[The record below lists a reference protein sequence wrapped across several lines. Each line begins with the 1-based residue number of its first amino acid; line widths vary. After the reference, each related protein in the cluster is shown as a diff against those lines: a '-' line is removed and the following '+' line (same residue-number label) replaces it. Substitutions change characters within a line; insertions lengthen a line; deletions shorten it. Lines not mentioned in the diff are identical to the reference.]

1 MPTSRRKFLKSA
13 GLTILGCGLAGSMP
27 KHVSAAAL
35 KMIDAVQLSAGN
47 GILVVINLQGGND
60 GLNTVIPL
68 ATAEYNLYAAARPTL
83 KIPQANV
90 LALGDAPSF
99 GLNPSMTALKTLY
112 DMGKVAVLPGVGVPH
127 NSVSKFDHAAG
138 VYDFVSA
145 DPLHQ
150 NYSSNPTGWLGR
162 YAETTAPGVLPP
174 AVDIGGGSL
183 LLKGPNQRPLSIGSI
198 SQFQFRVKGGASAGT
213 PELAAYTDIMAI
225 PRGDSS
231 VANLNRT
238 LRQDA
243 LTNSQTVQQRTA
255 NYVAK
260 VTYPSNNG
268 LANQLKQVA
277 QLIWANLGVRA
288 FSVSTGGFDT
298 HQGQNAGPSTPHNTL
313 LQNLSDAISAFYN
326 DLKLQGLSQNVVML
340 TISDFGRRPNENSDL
355 GTDHG
360 YGSVSFAIGDPVK
373 GGVYGNYPSLASNKL
388 VFGGNLDVTT
398 DYRSMFAT
406 VLANL
411 YDTDPLPIV
420 GMDMSQSLAFI

>member
-1 MPTSRRKFLKSA
+1 MVQA
-13 GLTILGCGLAGSMP
+13 AQ
-27 KHVSAAAL
+27 VSPGA
-35 KMIDAVQLSAGN
+35 
-47 GILVVINLQGGND
+47 GILVVINLAGGND

-68 ATAEYNLYAAARPTL
+68 GEYSLYAALRPNL

-90 LALGDAPSF
+90 LALGDAPGF
-99 GLNPSMTALKTLY
+99 GFNPSMASLKTLY

-127 NSVSKFDHAAG
+127 ESVSKFDHAAG

-145 DPLHQ
+145 DPLHW
-150 NYSSNPTGWLGR
+150 NYSSNPTGWVGR
-162 YAETTAPGVLPP
+162 FAETTTPGVIPS

-198 SQFQFRVKGGASAGT
+198 SQFQFKVRGGNSAGT
-213 PELAAYTDIMAI
+213 PELAAYNDIMAI
-225 PRGDSS
+225 PRGDSAAAS
-231 VANLNRT
+231 LNRS

-243 LTNSQTVQQRTA
+243 LTNSQTVQQRTTG
-255 NYVAK
+255 YVAK

-268 LANQLKQVA
+268 LASQLKQVA

-298 HQGQNAGPSTPHNTL
+298 HQAQNTGSSTPHNTL
-313 LQNLSDAISAFYN
+313 LLNLSDAVSAFYN

-340 TISDFGRRPNENSDL
+340 TISDFGRRPNENSDI

-373 GGVYGNYPSLASNKL
+373 GGVWGNSPSLASNKL
-388 VFGGNLDVTT
+388 VYGGNLDVTT

-406 VLANL
+406 V
-411 YDTDPLPIV
+411 DPNCWRSEAVL
-420 GMDMSQSLAFI
+420 